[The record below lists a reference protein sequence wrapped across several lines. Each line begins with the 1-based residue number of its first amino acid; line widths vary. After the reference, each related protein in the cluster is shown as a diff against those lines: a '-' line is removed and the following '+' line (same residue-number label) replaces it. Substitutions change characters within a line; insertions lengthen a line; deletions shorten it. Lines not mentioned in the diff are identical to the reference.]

1 MTLAGRQESEWW
13 GVVRVHV
20 AENYTPDQ
28 ACSLSQC
35 GYHVFSQEPVEERR
49 GGFQPD
55 HEKGKYSETQ
65 KNWLTVLE

>member
-1 MTLAGRQESEWW
+1 M
-13 GVVRVHV
+13 